1 MFRTFFEAVA
11 DLPLNAVA
19 TIGRDND
26 PHALGAV
33 PPNVHVARFIPQAE
47 LLPHCTA
54 VLHHAGAGT
63 TFGLLAHALPSLA
76 VPQSADNF
84 AIAGRL
90 AAAGAATVLMPD
102 EVTVD
107 SVRQAVRAVVDEPR
121 YRTAAVSL
129 ADEIAAMPSPEQVA
143 RALAG

>member
-1 MFRTFFEAVA
+1 
-11 DLPLNAVA
+11 
-19 TIGRDND
+19 
-26 PHALGAV
+26 V

-107 SVRQAVRAVVDEPR
+107 SVRQAVRAVVDEPH